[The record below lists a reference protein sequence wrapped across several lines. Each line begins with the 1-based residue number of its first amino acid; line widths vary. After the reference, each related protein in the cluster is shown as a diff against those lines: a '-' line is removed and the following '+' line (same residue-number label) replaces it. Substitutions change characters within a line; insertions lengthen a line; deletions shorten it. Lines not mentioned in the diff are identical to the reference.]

1 MYGNGRKN
9 LSWAWKKS
17 FFARK
22 AVEVTENKSLL
33 RGPKGYGACA
43 ELWKSPLTRVSGFL
57 FPRLSGWMVG
67 KTPHQNRLV
76 NLIIQHL
83 FIQSESREIPDLSP
97 ADR

>member
-57 FPRLSGWMVG
+57 FPSLSGLDG
-67 KTPHQNRLV
+67 GQNAPSEQ
-76 NLIIQHL
+76 IS
-83 FIQSESREIPDLSP
+83 QSDHSTSVHSI
-97 ADR
+97 